1 VDSASTSKDCIYTN
15 VMTERVGFIGLG
27 IMGSRM
33 AANLRGA
40 GFELT
45 VWNRTATTAE
55 RWARRHGA
63 SVAPTPAALAAE
75 SDLVIT
81 MVVDG
86 PQVESVLL
94 GQDGACAGARE
105 GLLCIDMSTIGPAAT
120 RRIAGSLAGGG
131 VRFVDAP
138 VTGSAPKA
146 EDGTLTIMVGG
157 EQADF
162 DRALP
167 LLQAMGELIVH
178 VGPLGDGQMVKLINN
193 AVAAI
198 NTAVAGEALLLGRS
212 AGIDLDALIRVMAAG
227 SGGSAMLDLKAGPM
241 RAHDYTTLFKLE
253 HMLKDLSLC
262 LDEADSAG
270 IEFQSASR
278 VRELLRVAADQG
290 LGERDF
296 AALIEVLEQRT
307 GTRL

>member
-15 VMTERVGFIGLG
+15 VMTEHVGFIGLG

-40 GFELT
+40 GFELS

-55 RWARRHGA
+55 QWARGHGA
-63 SVAPTPAALAAE
+63 SVARTPAALAAE
-75 SDLVIT
+75 SDLLIS

-86 PQVESVLL
+86 HQVESVLL
-94 GQDGACAGARE
+94 GQDGAHAGARA
-105 GLLCIDMSTIGPAAT
+105 GLLCVDMSTIGPAAA
-120 RRIAGSLAGGG
+120 RRIGAALARHG
-131 VRFVDAP
+131 VRFMDAP

-146 EDGTLTIMVGG
+146 EDGTLTIMAGG

-167 LLQAMGELIVH
+167 LLQAMGELVVH

-212 AGIDLDALIRVMAAG
+212 TGVDLDALIRVMAAG
-227 SGGSAMLDLKAGPM
+227 SGGSAMLDLKSGPM
-241 RAHDYTTLFKLE
+241 RAHDYSTLFKLE
-253 HMLKDLSLC
+253 HMLKDLTLC
-262 LDEADSAG
+262 LDEAASAG
-270 IEFQSASR
+270 IEFESASR
-278 VRELLRVAADQG
+278 VRELLQAASDQG